1 MAAGAYGQ
9 RLYVIPSRGLTVV
22 RHAPTGT
29 ADLSDVELLGRLL
42 AGPAN

>member
-1 MAAGAYGQ
+1 
-9 RLYVIPSRGLTVV
+9 V